1 MGPTEVFPEVGE
13 GVGAPSVGG
22 EHEMVANS
30 KYSARVFIKSILGR
44 PDGGVG
50 LIGQKVTVG
59 GWVKTGRVMGKT
71 TSAFL
76 EVNDGSCIHNLQVS
90 RWEEERKKERKIPFI
105 FIFLCFVFF
114 CESFDDFFDLV
125 CFGVSPNLFA
135 PTWT

>member
-13 GVGAPSVGG
+13 GGGAPSVGG

-90 RWEEERKKERKIPFI
+90 RWEEERKKDSSS
-105 FIFLCFVFF
+105 FLLFDVFCF
-114 CESFDDFFDLV
+114 
-125 CFGVSPNLFA
+125 
-135 PTWT
+135 

>member
-1 MGPTEVFPEVGE
+1 M
-13 GVGAPSVGG
+13 GG

-90 RWEEERKKERKIPFI
+90 RWEEERKKDSSS
-105 FIFLCFVFF
+105 FLLFDVFLFLMF
-114 CESFDDFFDLV
+114 CVLCVRMCVF
-125 CFGVSPNLFA
+125 
-135 PTWT
+135 

>member
-13 GVGAPSVGG
+13 GGGAPSVGG

-90 RWEEERKKERKIPFI
+90 RWEEERKKDSSSFLLFDVFFI
-105 FIFLCFVFF
+105 FDVLCFVCFF
-114 CESFDDFFDLV
+114 LIF
-125 CFGVSPNLFA
+125 
-135 PTWT
+135 W

>member
-90 RWEEERKKERKIPFI
+90 SWEEERKKERFLFLFSCWMFYILNV
-105 FIFLCFVFF
+105 LCFVCFF
-114 CESFDDFFDLV
+114 LIF
-125 CFGVSPNLFA
+125 
-135 PTWT
+135 